1 VQRSSPFP
9 EVALGR
15 ASLTARRPK
24 FGEVGCCTVA
34 VQLVSESRWKIA
46 DVSLGELLPQEP
58 DRVGNRERRSK
69 GSSRFRGVS
78 GECRV
83 SQVTAEFAGKS
94 GAIPSVN
101 FFPKSR
107 TKSGIGREGRRFRL
121 DSFET
126 PVQVGSAE
134 LG

>member
-1 VQRSSPFP
+1 MGSKY
-9 EVALGR
+9 ALGVGV
-15 ASLTARRPK
+15 K
-24 FGEVGCCTVA
+24 FSSQFRVGCPGHSA
-34 VQLVSESRWKIA
+34 VIVK
-46 DVSLGELLPQEP
+46 
-58 DRVGNRERRSK
+58 
-69 GSSRFRGVS
+69 
-78 GECRV
+78 
-83 SQVTAEFAGKS
+83 AEFAGKS

-126 PVQVGSAE
+126 PVKVGSAE